1 MKKPAKA
8 HRPTARKLANKPKLR
23 PTPLPFHNIV
33 TAEMADRHAVRLK
46 TRMDRIAAEQSANY
60 QAEYNS
66 IAGRAYRGGAN
77 TQQATATARRHFA
90 GVHGAQHLPK

>member
-8 HRPTARKLANKPKLR
+8 HRPTAKKLANKPKQR

-33 TAEMADRHAVRLK
+33 TAEMADKHAVRVQAR
-46 TRMDRIAAEQSANY
+46 TDRLASEQGANY

-77 TQQATATARRHFA
+77 AQQATAAARRHF
-90 GVHGAQHLPK
+90 VDIHGAQHLPK